1 MHQRVKNIL
10 WGLQWG
16 VLMALSMAI
25 GALFAALD
33 NPPGFATHRA
43 VLLKVIIAGMVLS
56 IFAGAVLGLFRSFT
70 RSIVESLFVAAL
82 AGLFVVSVMFLVDE
96 FSYATAALTVLFGLL
111 LGVRI
116 RSDLRR
122 SSQRAA

>member
-1 MHQRVKNIL
+1 
-10 WGLQWG
+10 
-16 VLMALSMAI
+16 
-25 GALFAALD
+25 
-33 NPPGFATHRA
+33 
-43 VLLKVIIAGMVLS
+43 
-56 IFAGAVLGLFRSFT
+56 
-70 RSIVESLFVAAL
+70 VESLFVAAL